1 MYSWRFPVLSTLR
14 LYRRVGHRCQSALL
28 QTGSL
33 MLQTFRDLVLRP
45 MFPGYGMMLGATS
58 DSARGWLRVPL
69 FGAAQ
74 FWLLVSIVDIMVK
87 CHRFRDLRC
96 IPCYTLWCVSVVRWA
111 FLPSALELVFT
122 CGSAILSHGP
132 LYRNTAHFEQFRLL
146 ATVSHTEDPGSS
158 HQC

>member
-14 LYRRVGHRCQSALL
+14 LYGRVGHRCQSALL

-74 FWLLVSIVDIMVK
+74 FTGLVASAPLWRRPVLAFGFHRRYYGQVPSFSRSSLHSLLHPMV
-87 CHRFRDLRC
+87 RFSGALGF
-96 IPCYTLWCVSVVRWA
+96 LA
-111 FLPSALELVFT
+111 FRS
-122 CGSAILSHGP
+122 
-132 LYRNTAHFEQFRLL
+132 
-146 ATVSHTEDPGSS
+146 
-158 HQC
+158 